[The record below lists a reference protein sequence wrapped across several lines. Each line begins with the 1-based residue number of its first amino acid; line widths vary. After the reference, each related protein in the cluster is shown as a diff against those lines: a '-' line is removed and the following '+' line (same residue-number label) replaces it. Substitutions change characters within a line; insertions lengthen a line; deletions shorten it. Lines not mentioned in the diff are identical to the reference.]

1 MNLGISGSRSNI
13 SFDFTAIFSGKNKE
27 FNEFTD
33 RQQIESIITGG
44 ARGIDRQ
51 AEICAK
57 KLGITCKTYL
67 PDYARFSKGAPMKRN
82 RAIVESTDAL
92 LVIWN
97 GSSNSRGTIYTAC
110 YALQTGK
117 PVFVILAEGK
127 NIKRCIG
134 SIHSSAI
141 FTAAENQPMQT

>member
-13 SFDFTAIFSGKNKE
+13 FFDFTALFCGKIKE
-27 FNEFTD
+27 FNEFTGS
-33 RQQIESIITGG
+33 REISSIITGG

-51 AEICAK
+51 AEICAEK
-57 KLGITCKTYL
+57 MGIPCKIYY
-67 PDYARFSKGAPMKRN
+67 PDYARFSKGAPIKRN
-82 RAIVESTDAL
+82 RDIVENADAL

-117 PVFVILAEGK
+117 PVFVILAKGK
-127 NIKRCIG
+127 HIEKCIG
-134 SIHSSAI
+134 SIHHSSI
-141 FTAAENQPMQT
+141 FTATEGP